1 MEAVELSQQQSLRI
15 AELPEDYLVV
25 GVHGR
30 APLVREPTGQVLRI
44 QPDGRLTG
52 AKIAVKRGPTERGAD
67 EVGGLA
73 AGVPPTMPYTSV
85 SG

>member
-52 AKIAVKRGPTERGAD
+52 AKSLT
-67 EVGGLA
+67 GG
-73 AGVPPTMPYTSV
+73 VRPTMPYTSV

>member
-52 AKIAVKRGPTERGAD
+52 AKIAVKRSLT
-67 EVGGLA
+67 
-73 AGVPPTMPYTSV
+73 AGVRPTMPYTSV